1 MQAITR
7 MGWRRGE
14 DVPREALI
22 DREWLVTN
30 ALGGYA
36 SGTIAGAVTR
46 RYHGL
51 LIAALPTPLGRTMMF
66 DHLSE
71 QLRLPDTSVV
81 RLGAEE
87 REERLALFG
96 AEHLQEFRLEMG
108 LPVWIFQVGGYVIE
122 KRLFLGHMQNT
133 VYVMYRMR
141 EGDGMLRLSLRP
153 AVHFRPHH
161 ARVDE
166 VSEPYTVSLNE
177 ERFELRGDSSM
188 PPLRIRVV
196 GRATTFVFE
205 PIRQDQISYRR
216 EADRGYEARGELSSH
231 GYFRMLIGPDSPAA
245 LVASTEPWEIMAA
258 MEPSM
263 AHHYELERRRRLIN
277 LPNEGAHDPTASEL
291 VLAADQFLISPIG
304 RVEDATR
311 ARAEGEE
318 LRSVV
323 AGYHWFTDWGRDT
336 MISLE
341 GLTLCTNRHKEA
353 RWILN
358 TFAHYVQDGLIPN
371 HFPDGAREAIYN
383 TADATLWY
391 FHALDRYLHYTGDR
405 GTLRLL
411 LPTLETILE
420 AHLRGTRFGIRMD
433 AEDGLI
439 TQGQEEYALTWM
451 DAKCDDWVVTP
462 RRGKSVEINS
472 LWYNAL
478 VLMGRWTTQERGE
491 EAAAR
496 YVALAAQVRQ
506 SFNQAFWYESGGY
519 LYDVIDPSAG
529 LRDTAFRPNQIFAI
543 SLPNPVLAEERWESV
558 LQRVSERLLTPF
570 GLRSLAPD
578 HPDFKP
584 TYHGD
589 LRTRD
594 AAYHQGTVWSWL
606 IGPFADAW
614 LKVHPGD
621 VARVR
626 GFVGQLHEHLHD
638 CCIGQVSE
646 VFDAD
651 PPFRARGCVAQ
662 AWSVAE
668 LLRVWLL
675 SEKKDEGKEKS

>member
-1 MQAITR
+1 MEPITR
-7 MGWRRGE
+7 IAWRRGE
-14 DVPREALI
+14 AASHEALI

-71 QLRLPDTSVV
+71 QLRLPDGSIV

-96 AEHLQEFRLEMG
+96 AEHLLEFRLEMG
-108 LPVWIFQVGGYVIE
+108 LPVWIFQVGRYVIE

-141 EGDGMLRLSLRP
+141 EGEGTLRLSLRP

-166 VSEPYTVSLNE
+166 MSAPYTVSLTE
-177 ERFELRGDSSM
+177 DRFELRGPTHI
-188 PPLRIRVV
+188 PPLRVRVV
-196 GRATTFVFE
+196 GRGTSFVFE
-205 PIRQDQISYRR
+205 PIRQDRIAYRR

-231 GYFRMLIGPDSPAA
+231 GYFRMLIGLDEPAA
-245 LVASTEPWEIMAA
+245 LVASTEPWETMAA
-258 MEPSM
+258 MEPST
-263 AHHYELERRRRLIN
+263 AHRYELERRWRLVN
-277 LPNEGAHDPTASEL
+277 LREEAATDPTASEL
-291 VLAADQFLISPIG
+291 VLAADQFLISPTG

-318 LRSVV
+318 LRSII
-323 AGYHWFTDWGRDT
+323 AGYHWFTDWGRDA

-341 GLTLCTNRHKEA
+341 GLTLCTNRHQEA

-358 TFAHYVQDGLIPN
+358 TFAHYVRDGLIPN
-371 HFPDGAREAIYN
+371 LFPDGAREALYN

-391 FHALDRYLHYTGDR
+391 FHALDRYLHYTDDR

-411 LPTLETILE
+411 LPTLEAILE
-420 AHLRGTRFGIRMD
+420 AHLRGTRFGIRVD
-433 AEDGLI
+433 PEDGLLS
-439 TQGQEEYALTWM
+439 QGQEGYALTWM
-451 DAKCDDWVVTP
+451 DAKCDDWIVTP
-462 RRGKSVEINS
+462 RRGKAVEINA

-478 VLMGRWTTQERGE
+478 VLMGRWMAQERGAE
-491 EAAAR
+491 SAAR
-496 YVALAAQVRQ
+496 YVELAARVHS
-506 SFNQAFWYESGGY
+506 SFNEAFWYESGGY
-519 LYDVIDPSAG
+519 LYDVIDSSSG
-529 LRDTAFRPNQIFAI
+529 MRETAFRPNQLLAI
-543 SLPNPVLAEERWESV
+543 SLPNPVLIQARWAAV
-558 LQRVSERLLTPF
+558 LERVSQRLLTPY

-606 IGPFADAW
+606 IGPFVDAW
-614 LKVHPGD
+614 LKVHTGD
-621 VARVR
+621 REKVR
-626 GFVGQLHEHLHD
+626 GFLHRLCDHLGD
-638 CCIGQVSE
+638 CCIGSVSE

-651 PPFRARGCVAQ
+651 PPFLARGCVAQ
-662 AWSVAE
+662 AWGVAE
-668 LLRVWLL
+668 LLRAWLL
-675 SEKKDEGKEKS
+675 GSTKP

>member
-1 MQAITR
+1 MEVITR
-7 MGWRRGE
+7 IGWRRGG
-14 DVPREALI
+14 DAPREALI

-71 QLRLPDTSVV
+71 QLRLPDSSVV

-87 REERLALFG
+87 REDRLALFG

-108 LPVWIFQVGGYVIE
+108 LPVWIFRVGAYVIE

-133 VYVMYRMR
+133 VYVMYRVR
-141 EGDGMLRLSLRP
+141 EGEGMLRLSLRP

-166 VSEPYTVSLNE
+166 MSAPYTVSLTE
-177 ERFELRGDSSM
+177 DRFELRSDSHV
-188 PPLRIRVV
+188 PPLRMRVV
-196 GRATTFVFE
+196 GRTTTFVFE

-245 LVASTEPWEIMAA
+245 LVASTEPWETMAG
-258 MEPSM
+258 MEPIT
-263 AHHYELERRRRLIN
+263 AHHYELERRRRLVN
-277 LPNEGAHDPTASEL
+277 LPVEGVHDPIAREL
-291 VLAADQFLISPIG
+291 VLAADQFLISPTG

-341 GLTLCTNRHKEA
+341 GLTLCTNRHQEA

-371 HFPDGAREAIYN
+371 QFPDGAREAVYN

-420 AHLRGTRFGIRMD
+420 AHFRGTRFGIRMD
-433 AEDGLI
+433 AEDGLVA
-439 TQGQEEYALTWM
+439 QGQEEYALTWM

-462 RRGKSVEINS
+462 RRGKSVEINA

-478 VLMGRWTTQERGE
+478 VLMARWMTQERGA
-491 EAAAR
+491 EAGAR
-496 YVALAAQVRQ
+496 YQTLAEQVHQ
-506 SFNQAFWYESGGY
+506 SFNQTFWYESGGY
-519 LYDVIDPSAG
+519 LYDVIDLSAG

-543 SLPNPVLAEERWESV
+543 SLPNPVLAEERWAPV
-558 LQRVSERLLTPF
+558 LDRVRERLLTPF

-614 LKVHPGD
+614 LKVHAGD
-621 VARVR
+621 RAKVR
-626 GFVGQLHEHLHD
+626 GFLGQLCEHLGD
-638 CCIGQVSE
+638 CCIGSVSE
-646 VFDAD
+646 VFDAEA
-651 PPFRARGCVAQ
+651 PFRARGCVAQ
-662 AWSVAE
+662 AWGVAE

-675 SEKKDEGKEKS
+675 SEDKERSS